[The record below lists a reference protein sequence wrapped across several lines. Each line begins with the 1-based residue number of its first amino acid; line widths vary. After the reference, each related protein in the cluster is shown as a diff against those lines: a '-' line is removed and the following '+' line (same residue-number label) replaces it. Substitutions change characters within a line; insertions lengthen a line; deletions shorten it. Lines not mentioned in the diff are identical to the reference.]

1 MEHSHQI
8 IVLTFFFVVSFFS
21 DSIMNDHVTLMQ
33 IDCSVVNT
41 TLVKLKSDA
50 LPESLRKSNDDG
62 KSTQVNMTPENRKLK
77 RFKVD
82 ASLNEIIY
90 NTSNNLPNN
99 FKKNNN
105 VNSNDELNKNDFF
118 TQYLIPKS
126 SDSIKN
132 YLNNKPLKKPS
143 NSSL

>member
-8 IVLTFFFVVSFFS
+8 IVLTFFFVVSLFS

-62 KSTQVNMTPENRKLK
+62 KSTQVNMTPENRKFK

-90 NTSNNLPNN
+90 NTSNNLSNN
-99 FKKNNN
+99 FKKNND

-143 NSSL
+143 K

>member
-1 MEHSHQI
+1 
-8 IVLTFFFVVSFFS
+8 
-21 DSIMNDHVTLMQ
+21 
-33 IDCSVVNT
+33 
-41 TLVKLKSDA
+41 
-50 LPESLRKSNDDG
+50 
-62 KSTQVNMTPENRKLK
+62 MTPENRKLK

-82 ASLNEIIY
+82 TSLNEIIY
-90 NTSNNLPNN
+90 NTNNNFSNN
-99 FKKNNN
+99 FKKNDD

-132 YLNNKPLKKPS
+132 YLNNKVLKKPS

>member
-1 MEHSHQI
+1 
-8 IVLTFFFVVSFFS
+8 
-21 DSIMNDHVTLMQ
+21 MNDHVTLMQ

-50 LPESLRKSNDDG
+50 LPESLRNSKDDSKS
-62 KSTQVNMTPENRKLK
+62 SQVNMTPENRKLK

-82 ASLNEIIY
+82 TSLNEIIY
-90 NTSNNLPNN
+90 NTNNNFSNN
-99 FKKNNN
+99 FKKNDD

-132 YLNNKPLKKPS
+132 YLNNKVLKKPS

>member
-1 MEHSHQI
+1 
-8 IVLTFFFVVSFFS
+8 
-21 DSIMNDHVTLMQ
+21 MNDHVTLMQ

-50 LPESLRKSNDDG
+50 LPESFRNSKDDS

-82 ASLNEIIY
+82 TSLNEIIY
-90 NTSNNLPNN
+90 NTNNNFSNN
-99 FKKNNN
+99 FKKNND

-132 YLNNKPLKKPS
+132 YLNNKVLKKPS

>member
-1 MEHSHQI
+1 
-8 IVLTFFFVVSFFS
+8 
-21 DSIMNDHVTLMQ
+21 MNDHVTLMQ

-50 LPESLRKSNDDG
+50 LPESLRNSKDDS

-82 ASLNEIIY
+82 TSLNEIIY
-90 NTSNNLPNN
+90 NTNNNFSNN
-99 FKKNNN
+99 FKKNDD

-132 YLNNKPLKKPS
+132 YLNNKVLKKPS